1 MQREVPEASLVCTP
15 PEKALR
21 DQMLTLAQ
29 LAGTELRIRNPAD
42 GWHSDSGRVFLSRSA
57 LTEMATT
64 CADAGD
70 SGINLNRLHDAIV
83 VLIAGQQRLR
93 SQPGKLATLVLPD
106 DEKEVLSLLYQPSF
120 SGTILEVR
128 PLCVGARS
136 DIVAALL
143 AQSLR
148 ARLESTADEALV
160 CLIDLSGTGCSLTN
174 WLEPGCE
181 TGIGWDDV
189 VAGAPPAGWRIA
201 QGLPRW
207 AGVAIL
213 GGTNSFQPK
222 TAGQVGAILRGLVSE
237 FAATII
243 IGGAL
248 GTVGLHPDSVVWV
261 GDTSLATI
269 HGAAAINRPE
279 GAPAASQT
287 VVLVK
292 NGGLGRKQ
300 ALGAFSDAAP
310 HTPVQVWDFPRRIL
324 STWQR
329 FGISAPLPKPARQAA
344 SQLLDEI
351 TSSGPG
357 HLGGTYD

>member
-42 GWHSDSGRVFLSRSA
+42 GWHSDSGRVFLSRGA
-57 LTEMATT
+57 LTEMAAT

-70 SGINLNRLHDAIV
+70 SGIILNRLHDAIV
-83 VLIAGQQRLR
+83 VLSAGQQRL
-93 SQPGKLATLVLPD
+93 QAPPGQLATLVLPD

-120 SGTILEVR
+120 PGTILEVR

-136 DIVAALL
+136 DIVAVLL

-148 ARLESTADEALV
+148 ARRQGATDEAPV
-160 CLIDLSGTGCSLTN
+160 CLIDLSGTGCNLTN
-174 WLEPGCE
+174 WLEPACE
-181 TGIGWDDV
+181 TGIGWGDV
-189 VAGAPPAGWRIA
+189 VGEAPPAGWRIA
-201 QGLPRW
+201 RGLPRW

-213 GGTNSFQPK
+213 SGTKSFPPQ
-222 TAGQVGAILRGLVSE
+222 TAGQVGAILRGLVPE
-237 FAATII
+237 FTATII
-243 IGGAL
+243 LGGAL

-269 HGAAAINRPE
+269 HGAAAINRL
-279 GAPAASQT
+279 ASPAASQT

-324 STWQR
+324 PTWQR
-329 FGISAPLPKPARQAA
+329 FGVVAPLPKPARQAA
-344 SQLLDEI
+344 SKLLDEI
-351 TSSGPG
+351 TSSISG
-357 HLGGTYD
+357 HLGGIYD